1 MSRISGTR
9 QFVIDMAAILK
20 DWRDQASKSRKSQE
34 TYNNFCDTLEEVN
47 LKLKDESDGKIKLD
61 LNKFEFE

>member
-9 QFVIDMAAILK
+9 QFVIDMAAMLK
-20 DWRDQASKSRKSQE
+20 DWRDQASKSRKLQE
-34 TYNNFCDTLEEVN
+34 KYNNFCDTLEEVN

>member
-1 MSRISGTR
+1 
-9 QFVIDMAAILK
+9 MAAMLK
-20 DWRDQASKSRKSQE
+20 DWRDQASKSRKLQE
-34 TYNNFCDTLEEVN
+34 KYNNFCDTLEEVN

>member
-20 DWRDQASKSRKSQE
+20 DWRDQASKSRKLQE

>member
-20 DWRDQASKSRKSQE
+20 DWRDQASKSRKLQE
-34 TYNNFCDTLEEVN
+34 KYNNFCDTLEEVN